1 MADNTKKTFIPST
14 EDEVKELN
22 PWKNGFVT
30 TSESTLYDPKAKWVL
45 KIDKETIKN
54 FNENVDKN
62 VNKNKKDTDY
72 KFILSNRPEPF
83 TGNPLKA
90 KIVILTLN
98 PGYVDKANK
107 KFAMQLQESGSKDVL
122 QAVINHKNE
131 QLRLKAKSFFCPR
144 IKKNDEMSYR
154 EANCK
159 FDDKYWCNI
168 FKKLRKEL
176 NLAPEGDTEDDIFD
190 NVALVQYVGYAS
202 ISWKP
207 IPKKYPLPSQ
217 EFTRQ
222 LVGYLAFHAKTKPII
237 VVSRSYNEWKELLGD
252 EIWRKLESENRL
264 VCRKTI
270 VDKNGVSR
278 HIRTQSFSKKSF
290 EGDGFDR
297 IAEAL
302 AKNK

>member
-1 MADNTKKTFIPST
+1 MANNTKKLFIPST
-14 EDEVKELN
+14 EAEVNELN
-22 PWKNGFVT
+22 PWKEGFVT
-30 TSESTLYDPKAKWVL
+30 KSESTLYDPNAKWVL
-45 KIDKETIKN
+45 KIDEETIDK
-54 FNENVDKN
+54 FNENEDKN
-62 VNKNKKDTDY
+62 SKY

-90 KIVILTLN
+90 KVVILTLN

-122 QAVINHKNE
+122 QAVINHKDE
-131 QLRLKAKSFFCPR
+131 QLQLKAKSFFCPR
-144 IKKNDEMSYR
+144 IKKKGEMSYR

-159 FDDKYWCNI
+159 FDDKYWYNI
-168 FKKLRKEL
+168 FKKLREEL

-202 ISWKP
+202 KSWKP

-252 EIWRKLESENRL
+252 DIWRKLKDDNRL

-270 VDKNGVSR
+270 VDKNGVCR

>member
-14 EDEVKELN
+14 EAEVNELN
-22 PWKNGFVT
+22 PWKKEFVK
-30 TSESTLYDPKAKWVL
+30 TSESTLHDTNPNAKCVL
-45 KIDKETIKN
+45 KY
-54 FNENVDKN
+54 DKN
-62 VNKNKKDTDY
+62 CIDEFNKKNKDTDY

-90 KIVILTLN
+90 KVVILTLN
-98 PGYVDKANK
+98 PGYVENANK
-107 KFAMQLQESGSKDVL
+107 KYAMQLQESGSKDIL
-122 QAVINHKNE
+122 QAVINHKDE
-131 QLRLKAKSFFCPR
+131 QLRLEAKSFFCPR
-144 IKKNDEMSYR
+144 IKENGEVSYR
-154 EANCK
+154 KANCE
-159 FDDKYWCNI
+159 FDDKYWYNI
-168 FKKLRKEL
+168 FEKSRNEV

-202 ISWKP
+202 QSWKP

-252 EIWRKLESENRL
+252 EIWRKLKDDNRL

-270 VDKNGVSR
+270 VDKNGVCR
-278 HIRTQSFSKKSF
+278 HIRTQSFSKITF
-290 EGDGFDR
+290 EGDGFNR

>member
-1 MADNTKKTFIPST
+1 MANNTKKLFIPST
-14 EDEVKELN
+14 EAEVNELN
-22 PWKNGFVT
+22 PWKKEFVK
-30 TSESTLYDPKAKWVL
+30 TSKSTLYDPNAKWVL
-45 KIDKETIKN
+45 EIDKDTIEN
-54 FNENVDKN
+54 FNKN

-90 KIVILTLN
+90 KVVILTLN
-98 PGYVDKANK
+98 PGYVEDANK
-107 KFAMQLQESGSKDVL
+107 KFAMQLQESGSKDIL

-131 QLRLKAKSFFCPR
+131 QLRLEAKSFFCPR
-144 IKKNDEMSYR
+144 IKKNGEVSYR
-154 EANCK
+154 DANCD
-159 FDDKYWCNI
+159 FDDWYWYNI

-202 ISWKP
+202 KSWKP
-207 IPKKYPLPSQ
+207 IPQKYPLPSQ

-222 LVGYLAFHAKTKPII
+222 LVGYLAFHTKAII

-252 EIWRKLESENRL
+252 EIWKKLKDDNRL

-270 VDKNGVSR
+270 VDKNGVCR
-278 HIRTQSFSKKSF
+278 HIRTQSFSKITF
-290 EGDGFDR
+290 EGDGFNR

>member
-1 MADNTKKTFIPST
+1 MANNTKKLFIPST
-14 EDEVKELN
+14 EAEVKELN
-22 PWKNGFVT
+22 PWKEGFVT
-30 TSESTLYDPKAKWVL
+30 KSESTLYDPNAKWVL
-45 KIDKETIKN
+45 KIDEETIDK
-54 FNENVDKN
+54 FNENEDKN
-62 VNKNKKDTDY
+62 SKY

-98 PGYVDKANK
+98 PGYVERANK
-107 KFAMQLQESGSKDVL
+107 NFAIKLQESGSKDIL
-122 QAVINHKNE
+122 QAVINHKDE
-131 QLRLKAKSFFCPR
+131 QLRLEAKSFFCPS
-144 IKKNDEMSYR
+144 IKKKGELSYR
-154 EANCK
+154 EANCE
-159 FDDKYWCNI
+159 FDDKYWYNI
-168 FKKLRKEL
+168 FDKLRKEL
-176 NLAPEGDTEDDIFD
+176 NLAPEGDTEDTIFD

-202 ISWKP
+202 QSWKP

-222 LVGYLAFHAKTKPII
+222 LVGYLAFHTKAII

-252 EIWRKLESENRL
+252 EIWKKLKDDTRL

-270 VDKNGVSR
+270 VDKNGVCR

-302 AKNK
+302 GKKQ

>member
-1 MADNTKKTFIPST
+1 M
-14 EDEVKELN
+14 
-22 PWKNGFVT
+22 
-30 TSESTLYDPKAKWVL
+30 
-45 KIDKETIKN
+45 
-54 FNENVDKN
+54 
-62 VNKNKKDTDY
+62 
-72 KFILSNRPEPF
+72 
-83 TGNPLKA
+83 
-90 KIVILTLN
+90 
-98 PGYVDKANK
+98 
-107 KFAMQLQESGSKDVL
+107 
-122 QAVINHKNE
+122 
-131 QLRLKAKSFFCPR
+131 
-144 IKKNDEMSYR
+144 
-154 EANCK
+154 
-159 FDDKYWCNI
+159 
-168 FKKLRKEL
+168 

-202 ISWKP
+202 QSWKP

-252 EIWRKLESENRL
+252 VIWKKLKDDNRL

-270 VDKNGVSR
+270 VDKNGISR
-278 HIRTQSFSKKSF
+278 HIRTQSFSKKTF

>member
-1 MADNTKKTFIPST
+1 MANSTKKLFIPSS

-22 PWKNGFVT
+22 PWKEEFVT
-30 TSESTLYDPKAKWVL
+30 KSESTLYDPNAKWVL
-45 KIDKETIKN
+45 KKDEETIDKY
-54 FNENVDKN
+54 NEE
-62 VNKNKKDTDY
+62 NKPDY

-90 KIVILTLN
+90 KVVILTLN
-98 PGYVDKANK
+98 PGYVERANK
-107 KFAMQLQESGSKDVL
+107 DYAMQLQESGSKDIL
-122 QAVINHKNE
+122 QAVINHKDE
-131 QLRLKAKSFFCPR
+131 QLRLEAKSFFCPR
-144 IKKNDEMSYR
+144 IKKNGNLSYR

-159 FDDKYWCNI
+159 FDDKYWYNI
-168 FKKLRKEL
+168 FKKLREEL
-176 NLAPEGDTEDDIFD
+176 KLQPEGDTEDIIFD

-202 ISWKP
+202 KSWKP

-217 EFTRQ
+217 NFTRQ
-222 LVGYLAFHAKTKPII
+222 LVGYLAFNTDTII

-252 EIWRKLESENRL
+252 VIWKKLKDDNRL

-278 HIRTQSFSKKSF
+278 HIRTQSFSKTSF

-297 IAEAL
+297 IAKAL
-302 AKNK
+302 GANK